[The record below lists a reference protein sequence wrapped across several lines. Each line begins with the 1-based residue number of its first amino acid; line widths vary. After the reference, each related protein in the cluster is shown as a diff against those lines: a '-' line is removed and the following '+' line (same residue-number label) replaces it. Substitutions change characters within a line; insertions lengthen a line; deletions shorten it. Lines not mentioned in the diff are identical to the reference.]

1 MFGLTAMYLSQ
12 LKYDIYSQKPGQSH
26 VREGTIDQHF
36 QIGACYALKK
46 DEMLKLNY
54 KPHKNTH
61 RCPKKSIV

>member
-12 LKYDIYSQKPGQSH
+12 LKYDIHSQKPGQSH
-26 VREGTIDQHF
+26 VREGTIDHHF
-36 QIGACYALKK
+36 EIGACYALKK
-46 DEMLKLNY
+46 DEMLNY